1 MAEIV
6 LCRIDSRLI
15 HGQVMTKWVNQS
27 QANKIVVVSDEL
39 ANDEFMLEIYL
50 LSAPAGVKIECYGI
64 EDTIKNW
71 NENQFGTGKVLLLL
85 PDLKSMKQ
93 IYDGGVN
100 VSQIQ
105 VGGLGGAPNRKV
117 VFQNITLDDPDT
129 EILEDLSA
137 KGVNII
143 FQTIPEDSPM
153 KFDEILNV
161 IVHKKRRVKNEC
173 FRCSYIYGLLL
184 LVLQTS
190 VWVYILICIAAACYD
205 CSICRI
211 DYRRYGEC
219 YENWRRTS
227 ACISWGN
234 IYSGRK
240 RTERPSSGWMYCN
253 SSWRGSRN
261 EPGDCNCI
269 GNSVRCSGSICGS
282 VKKNYKLYLGT
293 HG

>member
-50 LSAPAGVKIECYGI
+50 LSAPTGVKIECYGI

-71 NENQFGTGKVLLLL
+71 NENQFGNGKVLLLL
-85 PDLKSMKQ
+85 PDLRSMRQ
-93 IYDGGVN
+93 VYDGGVH

-129 EILEDLSA
+129 AILEELNA

-153 KFDEILNV
+153 KFDEIL
-161 IVHKKRRVKNEC
+161 KR
-173 FRCSYIYGLLL
+173 
-184 LVLQTS
+184 
-190 VWVYILICIAAACYD
+190 
-205 CSICRI
+205 
-211 DYRRYGEC
+211 YR
-219 YENWRRTS
+219 S
-227 ACISWGN
+227 
-234 IYSGRK
+234 
-240 RTERPSSGWMYCN
+240 
-253 SSWRGSRN
+253 
-261 EPGDCNCI
+261 
-269 GNSVRCSGSICGS
+269 
-282 VKKNYKLYLGT
+282 
-293 HG
+293 

>member
-100 VSQIQ
+100 VFQIQ

-153 KFDEILNV
+153 KFDEIL
-161 IVHKKRRVKNEC
+161 KR
-173 FRCSYIYGLLL
+173 
-184 LVLQTS
+184 
-190 VWVYILICIAAACYD
+190 
-205 CSICRI
+205 
-211 DYRRYGEC
+211 YR
-219 YENWRRTS
+219 S
-227 ACISWGN
+227 
-234 IYSGRK
+234 
-240 RTERPSSGWMYCN
+240 
-253 SSWRGSRN
+253 
-261 EPGDCNCI
+261 
-269 GNSVRCSGSICGS
+269 
-282 VKKNYKLYLGT
+282 
-293 HG
+293 